1 MNEFEFRILKY
12 RETLLGIQEKMQAS
26 YDKAVIALSGGAL
39 GLSFTFLK
47 EVAKGETLHN
57 ARWLLASWVLWGTSS
72 SCILFSFLCSAT
84 AMQTAIN
91 QTDEKTIYIEA
102 AGGLFNRITKILNV
116 AAGLMFFAGVISIVI
131 FVWRNT
137 P

>member
-1 MNEFEFRILKY
+1 MNEFESEISKY
-12 RETLLGIQEKMQAS
+12 RGTLLDIQQHMQAS

-47 EVAKGETLHN
+47 EVAKGEPLQNTRCLI
-57 ARWLLASWVLWGTSS
+57 ASWILWGLSA
-72 SCILFSFLCSAT
+72 SCILFSFLSSAA
-84 AMQTAIN
+84 AMQRAIK
-91 QTDEKTIYIEA
+91 QTDEKKIYIEA
-102 AGGLFNRITKILNV
+102 AGGLFNWITIILNV
-116 AAGLMFFAGVISIVI
+116 VAGLMFFAGVVCIVC